1 MRGGISDLIDSDM
14 ENAPGFIDENSILSS
29 ASDTS
34 YAATSKQTTGQ
45 KKPPKKRHR
54 VTMPKPKTKVTKPS
68 EEPTTKRN
76 TKKPTAAK
84 RKALEEHVNEARDE
98 GEVVELL
105 EVEDVKPKQKSK
117 PRARKVPQKPLD
129 EEGEDDMMEIDQTP
143 AAASSRLAQ
152 TKKKAPKVTKKSST
166 VVPTKPVQQPVTQVE
181 EDAPADISS
190 LGPLPPPRHHSKM
203 RTEGIYR
210 GRAGSLSDNERG
222 DPNLRRKLGDV
233 TRKFE
238 NVELKYQNLKEV
250 GIYEATANF
259 DRLKQQCD
267 ATTAASNELV
277 ASLKKELEAQAPLVS
292 ESRKATK
299 DLQNRDTELSS
310 LKQKNAEL
318 TSSMTTAQNEI
329 KALQAKL
336 AASRAASVLAETAN
350 TKAPVSAAKPET
362 KVRTIVS
369 GSAEAIQA
377 AQTAQMKEDLYSDLT
392 GLIIRSA
399 KRTGEGD
406 TFDCLQTGR
415 NGSKLPILMRLLSC
429 ANLNCSTAFQV
440 VH

>member
-14 ENAPGFIDENSILSS
+14 ENAPGFIDENWILSS

-34 YAATSKQTTGQ
+34 FAATSKKTAGQ

-54 VTMPKPKTKVTKPS
+54 VTMPKPKTKVTKS
-68 EEPTTKRN
+68 SDEPTAKRA
-76 TKKPTAAK
+76 TKKTTVAK

-98 GEVVELL
+98 GPLVESI
-105 EVEDVKPKQKSK
+105 EVEEVKPKKTTK
-117 PRARKVPQKPLD
+117 PRARKVPQKPQN
-129 EEGEDDMMEIDQTP
+129 EEVDDDQMEVDPTP
-143 AAASSRLAQ
+143 LAARSHFAQ
-152 TKKKAPKVTKKSST
+152 MNKNAPKATKKSST
-166 VVPTKPVQQPVTQVE
+166 VATMKSVQQPVAQVE
-181 EDAPADISS
+181 EDTPADVSG
-190 LGPLPPPRHHSKM
+190 LGPLPPPRHNSRM
-203 RTEGIYR
+203 RTEGVYR
-210 GRAGSLSDNERG
+210 SRAGSASDNERG

-233 TRKFE
+233 TRRFE
-238 NVELKYQNLKEV
+238 NIELKYMNLKEV
-250 GIYEATANF
+250 GINEATANF
-259 DRLKQQCD
+259 ERLRKQCE

-277 ASLKKELEAQAPLVS
+277 ASLRKELEAQAPLLS
-292 ESRKATK
+292 DSRKATK
-299 DLQNRDTELSS
+299 DLKNRDAELSS
-310 LKQKNAEL
+310 LKQKNTEL
-318 TSSMTTAQNEI
+318 TSSLTTAQNEI

-336 AASRAASVLAETAN
+336 AASRAASVPAESVP
-350 TKAPVSAAKPET
+350 TKAPASAAKPET

-415 NGSKLPILMRLLSC
+415 NGSKLPILTISESC
-429 ANLNCSTAFQV
+429 AN
-440 VH
+440 